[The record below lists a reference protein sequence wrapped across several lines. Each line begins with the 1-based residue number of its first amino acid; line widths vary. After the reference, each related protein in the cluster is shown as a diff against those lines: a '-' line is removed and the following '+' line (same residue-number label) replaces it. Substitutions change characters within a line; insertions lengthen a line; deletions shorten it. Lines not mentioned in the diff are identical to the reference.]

1 MSACDALT
9 GEEVARMDIQET
21 SDRELIIKQATV
33 NLKKGDEVAFW
44 TEMDLEYENDLA
56 LRYSVEVWKDSQRL
70 KAFDLDALNTNVRM
84 MEVRTSFG
92 NKTSWS
98 YTGRMGKMEIA
109 EDGIYD
115 FKAILRSSGNPTL
128 VLNKA
133 NLVLKR

>member
-9 GEEVARMDIQET
+9 GEEVARMDIHDT
-21 SDRELIIKQATV
+21 SDRELNIKQATV

-128 VLNKA
+128 VLKKA

>member
-128 VLNKA
+128 VLKKA